1 MHLLNHIEIA
11 WIIGL
16 ALIVLSVIT
25 HTIVRDKLGAPLIKL
40 PVRSLIWYILCSFPI
55 YLITNGVGQ
64 IEFAKIIYYFSGGV
78 LSGAILGITMR
89 TIERYAPRK

>member
-25 HTIVRDKLGAPLIKL
+25 HTVVRDKLGAPLIKL
-40 PVRSLIWYILCSFPI
+40 PLRALIWYVTCSLPVYFI
-55 YLITNGVGQ
+55 ADWVGQ
-64 IEFAKIIYYFSGGV
+64 IEFAKIIYYFSGGI

-89 TIERYAPRK
+89 TIEQYAPRK